1 MCWSQAPGTAH
12 SLSLPSRT
20 PQPRTHPHNYRDVPL
35 ADLFSYTLSAL
46 QQQPG
51 PALEMTQHCQL
62 CSGSSPSQLEWGSC
76 LCYRNIPMRSN
87 AACLRKVL
95 IPEDLATTQSLHP
108 DPTNR
113 PRFCGLLLLG
123 SKTPVYKE
131 KARAGLRGGLH
142 QTHRQVVLA
151 HLHDMP
157 AGAMGRAAAS
167 LWLFPFQPLQECLCT
182 SPGFSSAF
190 VLLLVQ
196 IGESQACLQPEG
208 EIPNGNQPSS
218 QQGQCV
224 PFGLT

>member
-1 MCWSQAPGTAH
+1 MAPHPRSWSG
-12 SLSLPSRT
+12 
-20 PQPRTHPHNYRDVPL
+20 
-35 ADLFSYTLSAL
+35 
-46 QQQPG
+46 G
-51 PALEMTQHCQL
+51 PACAIAIFPREAML
-62 CSGSSPSQLEWGSC
+62 PC
-76 LCYRNIPMRSN
+76 LC
-87 AACLRKVL
+87 KVL
-95 IPEDLATTQSLHP
+95 IPEDLAATQSLHP
-108 DPTNR
+108 YPTNR
-113 PRFCGLLLLG
+113 PWFCGLLLLG

-151 HLHDMP
+151 HLHDVP
-157 AGAMGRAAAS
+157 ADAMGRAAAS

-196 IGESQACLQPEG
+196 IGESQACLQPKC